1 MGFLVLVLDGSL
13 PGLAH
18 AANRL
23 GRVLAQLRQQARR
36 DRPGPAQ
43 TSLAVHE
50 HVESEPQ
57 TVPDGLARH

>member
-23 GRVLAQLRQQARR
+23 VRALAQLHQQAAG
-36 DRPGPAQ
+36 DRPGAAQ

-50 HVESEPQ
+50 HVEAEPQ